1 MSYKRNIIPYNPDL
15 KTLAKEL
22 RRNMTMSEI
31 LLWKELKNKQIC
43 GFDFD
48 RQRPL
53 DKYIVDFFCK
63 ELSLAI
69 EIDGDSHTYKFDYD
83 EERQTRLEK
92 LGVHFLRFED
102 KVVKKNMWNVLRV
115 IENWINMNKPEK
127 KKPTLTPPRR
137 GTRKKIP
144 PLAPPRRGIKKSIM
158 TTPNNKLIYKST
170 PIWIGSIPLGG
181 DYPIRLQSMTNT
193 DTMNTRA
200 SVDQCIRIIEAGGD
214 FVRLTAQGIR
224 EAENLANIKKE
235 LRNAGFETPL
245 IADIHFNPLA
255 AETAAG
261 IVEKVRI
268 NPGNYTDKRASFTKD
283 GIH

>member
-15 KTLAKEL
+15 KTLAREL
-22 RRNMTMSEI
+22 RRKMTMSEI

-102 KVVKKNMWNVLRV
+102 KEVKKNMWNVLRV
-115 IENWINMNKPEK
+115 IENWINMNEPK
-127 KKPTLTPPRR
+127 KKEPTPCPSEEGNQEEEPVHGYDREVSSKRKPTPSPSEEGNEEKEPTPSPFREK
-137 GTRKKIP
+137 GFKMRKP
-144 PLAPPRRGIKKSIM
+144 
-158 TTPNNKLIYKST
+158 TPSPSREGSQQKEPT
-170 PIWIGSIPLGG
+170 PGPS
-181 DYPIRLQSMTNT
+181 
-193 DTMNTRA
+193 
-200 SVDQCIRIIEAGGD
+200 E
-214 FVRLTAQGIR
+214 
-224 EAENLANIKKE
+224 E
-235 LRNAGFETPL
+235 
-245 IADIHFNPLA
+245 
-255 AETAAG
+255 
-261 IVEKVRI
+261 
-268 NPGNYTDKRASFTKD
+268 GN
-283 GIH
+283 